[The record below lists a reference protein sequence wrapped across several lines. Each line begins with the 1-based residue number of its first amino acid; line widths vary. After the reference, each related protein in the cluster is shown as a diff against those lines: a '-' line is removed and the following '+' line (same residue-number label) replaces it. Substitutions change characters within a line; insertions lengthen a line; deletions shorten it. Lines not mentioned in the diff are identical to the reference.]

1 MRAMTVPRP
10 PRLHVADV
18 LRSEL
23 CKLTSVRSTYWALL
37 AAVVGN
43 VGLAALLAIF
53 LPEHLSAQDK
63 RTLDTV
69 RVSLGGIH
77 LSQVAFGVLGVL
89 AIASEYTSGMIRAS
103 LSAVPQ
109 RRLLLAAKLL
119 VFAGVALPVGV
130 LSSLASYAV
139 FETLLADDGLAT
151 SLGDPGVLR
160 AVVGGGLFLTA
171 LGMLGLGLGAVLRS
185 STGAIATLLSVVL
198 VPPLLLALL
207 PQSWR
212 TTIGPYVPME
222 AGGQIYTTHREA
234 AALSPWAGFAV
245 FCAYAA
251 VAVVV
256 AFVLTNRR
264 DA

>member
-1 MRAMTVPRP
+1 MRVLAMPAPART
-10 PRLHVADV
+10 HVAEV

-37 AAVVGN
+37 AAVLCN
-43 VGLAALLAIF
+43 VGPAAVLAIF
-53 LPEHLSAQDK
+53 LPGQLSAADK
-63 RTLDTV
+63 QTLDTV

-89 AIASEYTSGMIRAS
+89 VIAGEYTSGMIRTS

-109 RRLLLAAKLL
+109 RWLLLAAKLL
-119 VFAGVALPVGV
+119 VFAGVALVVGV

-139 FETLLADDGLAT
+139 FEALLADDSLAT
-151 SLGDPGVLR
+151 SIGDPGVLR

-171 LGMLGLGLGAVLRS
+171 LGLLGLGLGAVLRS
-185 STGAIATLLSVVL
+185 STGAIATLLSLLL

-207 PQSWR
+207 PESWR
-212 TTIGPYVPME
+212 TTIGPYVPMD

-245 FCAYAA
+245 FCAYAL
-251 VAVVV
+251 VAVVI
-256 AFVLTNRR
+256 AFVLINRR

>member
-1 MRAMTVPRP
+1 MRVLAVRAPARG
-10 PRLHVADV
+10 HVAEV

-23 CKLTSVRSTYWALL
+23 CKLISVRSTYWALL
-37 AAVVGN
+37 AAVLCN
-43 VGLAALLAIF
+43 VGLAAVLAIF
-53 LPEHLSAQDK
+53 VPGQLGVQDK
-63 RTLDTV
+63 QALDTV

-89 AIASEYTSGMIRAS
+89 VIAGEYTSGMIRTS

-119 VFAGVALPVGV
+119 VFTGVALVVGV

-139 FETLLADDGLAT
+139 FEAVLTDDSLAT

-160 AVVGGGLFLTA
+160 AVVGGGLFLTV
-171 LGMLGLGLGAVLRS
+171 LGVLGLGLGAVLRS
-185 STGAIATLLSVVL
+185 STGAIATLLSMLL
-198 VPPLLLALL
+198 VPSLLLHLA

-212 TTIGPYVPME
+212 MTIGPYAPMD
-222 AGGQIYTTHREA
+222 AGGQIYTTQREA

-245 FCAYAA
+245 FCAYAL
-251 VAVVV
+251 VVV
-256 AFVLTNRR
+256 VIAFVLTTRR